1 MQTVLLDFSRAWGNS
16 QAHLL
21 ALALALHAE
30 DRYKVHICCPRNSP
44 LARKARE
51 HSLPLLALWGDSA
64 SNPLTL
70 LRLWLLA
77 RPSLR
82 CLIHTFSPAAAV
94 AGARLLRLRQPHST
108 LLLHNVSCK
117 SVPLKVGKGQEPLP
131 AYWHVAHKI
140 LCANQH
146 ERSLLLE
153 AGLTENQLVC
163 LPAGV
168 DTQALS
174 AIRQQDAPIA
184 PVVPAAPVAPVT
196 PVTPVTPVA
205 PVTPVTY
212 DADSDAQNDTHSAP
226 KNGAESA
233 PGNNAALPS
242 RYIVA
247 SLTGHSACKAH
258 SVLLKAM
265 AALWQREDLP
275 PWEIRI
281 IGACSN
287 FQALLDEATS
297 LGVQSRLALL
307 DDQPLTE
314 TLPLC
319 HAVVAPSLSPQ
330 GSLPVMAAAWA
341 LGLPLL
347 CPALSTNQ
355 EWARHEEN
363 ALLYSAEDP
372 QQLATCLKKLMHTPQ
387 LCHTLSEGGLRSAPA
402 TSIATAVEHCR
413 SLYADLLHTKG
424 WVLPQ
429 PSPRAEL
436 PADKAAGDAPS
447 DSKNPPTSVN
457 SGSINEM

>member
-30 DRYKVHICCPRNSP
+30 GRYKAHICCPRNSP

-70 LRLWLLA
+70 LRLWLLT
-77 RPSLR
+77 RSSLH
-82 CLIHTFSPAAAV
+82 CLIHTFSPVAAV
-94 AGARLLRLRQPHST
+94 VGARLLRLRPPQSS
-108 LLLHNVSCK
+108 LLLHNFSSRLALAEK
-117 SVPLKVGKGQEPLP
+117 GKEREPLP
-131 AYWHVAHKI
+131 ACWHVAHKV
-140 LCANQH
+140 LCANQS
-146 ERSLLLE
+146 ELQLLLE
-153 AGLTENQLVC
+153 AGLVQSQIAC

-174 AIRQQDAPIA
+174 AARGQ
-184 PVVPAAPVAPVT
+184 VAPVGACD
-196 PVTPVTPVA
+196 PQGGAA
-205 PVTPVTY
+205 P
-212 DADSDAQNDTHSAP
+212 AQ
-226 KNGAESA
+226 
-233 PGNNAALPS
+233 
-242 RYIVA
+242 RYIIA
-247 SLTGHSACKAH
+247 SVTGRYSSSAH

-275 PWEIRI
+275 AWEIRI
-281 IGACSN
+281 IGACPN
-287 FQALLDEATS
+287 FQALLDEATA

-319 HAVVAPSLSPQ
+319 HAVVAPSTSIQ

-347 CPALSTNQ
+347 CPALPTNQ

-363 ALLYSAEDP
+363 ALLYRAEDP
-372 QQLATCLKKLMHTPQ
+372 QQLAVCLKRLMHNPE
-387 LCHTLSEGGLRSAPA
+387 LCRTLAEGGTRSVAA
-402 TSIATAVEHCR
+402 TSIATALDHCLR
-413 SLYADLLHTKG
+413 LYADLLHAKG
-424 WVLPQ
+424 WVLPA
-429 PSPRAEL
+429 PSPRPEL
-436 PADKAAGDAPS
+436 PS
-447 DSKNPPTSVN
+447 DSENPPAKVN
-457 SGSINEM
+457 HEM